1 MVLCTLLGAVSAWA
15 QESPSSTAAQAPA
28 PVTPA
33 PSAHVDAGHASQGG
47 KASHAATPGKS
58 GAHASRYQPDRFA
71 GRAGTYYRL
80 VWGVEG
86 LGVKWAESG
95 EVIRFSYRVLD
106 PEKAKTLNEK
116 RNEPS
121 LIDPQA
127 GVQLVVPSM
136 EQIGPLR
143 QSGAPEAGKAYW
155 MTFSNKG
162 RLVKRGHHVSV
173 VIGNFRADG
182 LVVD

>member
-1 MVLCTLLGAVSAWA
+1 LRIL
-15 QESPSSTAAQAPA
+15 AQALAQRLTGARPGARWRALLAVVAASHVVPGICDPA
-28 PVTPA
+28 PGSKPA
-33 PSAHVDAGHASQGG
+33 
-47 KASHAATPGKS
+47 AAAAPPPPTV
-58 GAHASRYQPDRFA
+58 GARHTRYQPDRFA